1 MAGQREH
8 TEQAEDVLEFCN
20 VCGVK
25 RKKASELERRK
36 KESSEEEEV
45 QGAPVGWKGWYL
57 DFSITF
63 ALLAT
68 KSLKET
74 RG

>member
-45 QGAPVGWKGWYL
+45 QGALWGGRDGTWISL
-57 DFSITF
+57 S
-63 ALLAT
+63 LLPF
-68 KSLKET
+68 LPP
-74 RG
+74 RV